1 MRLLWIATK
10 PPLPAI
16 DGGRL
21 VAWTTLEALAGR
33 GAEITLVAPVSPG
46 EDLAA
51 IEAGLSEVCRP
62 RLIPAAPGVPVP
74 TLLRSALGGRPY
86 TITRHSDPALSRE
99 VERLVASGRFDAVH
113 AEQVQAFA
121 QAEPALRAG
130 LSVVLRAQNVESD
143 LWRSAARLHPWAG
156 PWLAREARRLA
167 RYEGAA
173 VRRAAVTV
181 ALTERDAARLRELA
195 GGRADV
201 IAIPPPFPAALP
213 PSELHLPGDPPV
225 VLLGSGGW
233 LPNRDATRWFLTE
246 AWPEVRREVPGAI
259 LHLYAGRAERPG
271 SLPVGVEPHPPP
283 AESRDAFAP
292 GAILAV
298 PLRIGSGIRMKILEA
313 WARGVPVVATPQAA
327 AGLQAEAGREL
338 LLAEDGPGFAAAI
351 GRLVSEPG
359 LRERLLAAG
368 RRSLAAHHDPA
379 TVGRRLLEA
388 YGLAAEPP
396 GAAGDSSK
404 APWE

>member
-10 PPLPAI
+10 SPLPAI

-33 GAEITLVAPVSPG
+33 GAELTLVAPVAPG
-46 EDLAA
+46 EGVAA

-62 RLIPAAPGVPVP
+62 RLIPVAPGGPVP
-74 TLLRSALGGRPY
+74 SLLRSALGGRPY
-86 TITRHSDPALSRE
+86 TITRHSAPALSRE

-130 LSVVLRAQNVESD
+130 LPVVLRAQNVESD

-167 RYEGAA
+167 RYEGEA

-181 ALTERDAARLRELA
+181 ALTEPDAARLRQLA

-201 IAIPPPFPAALP
+201 VAIPPPFPAKLP
-213 PSELHLPGDPPV
+213 AADHFLPGEPPL

-233 LPNRDATRWFLTE
+233 LPNRDATRWFLAE
-246 AWPEVRREVPGAI
+246 AWPEVRRELPGAV
-259 LHLYAGRAERPG
+259 LHLYAEGTERPG
-271 SLPVGVEPHPPP
+271 HLPAGVAPHPPP
-283 AESRDAFAP
+283 ADSRDAFAP
-292 GAILAV
+292 GAILTV
-298 PLRIGSGIRMKILEA
+298 QLRIGSGIRMKILEA
-313 WARGVPVVATPQAA
+313 WARGVPVVASREAA
-327 AGLQAEAGREL
+327 AGLEAEDGREL
-338 LLAEDGPGFAAAI
+338 LLAEDGPGFAAAL
-351 GRLVSEPG
+351 GRLASEPG

-368 RRSLAAHHDPA
+368 RRSLAARHDPA

-388 YGLAAEPP
+388 YRLAAEPP
-396 GAAGDSSK
+396 RHR
-404 APWE
+404 PHRM